1 MSLRGEFVKL
11 ISLKSLS
18 GEPVES
24 RIKSG
29 MTKQRKKINKTCW
42 ILSDIGI
49 CSPPFGRNHLYH
61 RQAGVLAAI
70 HIDNI
75 AIVSYTGI

>member
-29 MTKQRKKINKTCW
+29 MTKQRKKSIKTVEYRL
-42 ILSDIGI
+42 ILVYARRLLAGI
-49 CSPPFGRNHLYH
+49 IYITV
-61 RQAGVLAAI
+61 RQAF
-70 HIDNI
+70 
-75 AIVSYTGI
+75 